1 MNKDSGKRVY
11 RTATPSVFQ
20 LEACECG
27 SACLKMILGYYG
39 CFVPSEELRLECGI
53 SRDGCSAADIV
64 KAAARYGLRGR
75 GFRKE
80 PEELR
85 EIETPCILH
94 WRFNHFV
101 VLEKIRG
108 NRVYINDPAVGR
120 HHISMKELDENFTG
134 IVLCFEKTES
144 FQTRRNERGT
154 FPWLR
159 EKVQPVKKEI
169 LFILLAG
176 LLLII
181 PGIMIPNFTR
191 LFVDNVLLNP
201 GSYWANEILLA
212 LLLVFVYQAVF
223 TWLKL
228 GVLTRLRLQTSMKSN
243 YQLLQKLLKLPIPF
257 FEQRYPGELA
267 IRLENND
274 DVSEFVTGSLSD
286 AILNV
291 LQAVAYLIVL
301 LITSVRLTVLGVT
314 GVLFSVA
321 ISALI
326 IKPMRNLSI
335 KLNQDKARTYSMVS
349 AGISIASTI
358 KAQGLENEYAGQ
370 TIGAYVNATES
381 EQKIGLVQQVISV
394 VPDTITS
401 IVTVLILTIGARL
414 IISGTLTSGELTCF
428 CMLLSSF
435 SHPVN
440 QIILMAKNIS
450 AMRASMLKVRD
461 IEDARED
468 TAFQAGKATPEN
480 CPELSG
486 MIEVDNLCFGY
497 HTDAPPVVQNF
508 SLRASP
514 GSRIAIV
521 GSSGCGKSTVVKLI
535 SGLLHSW
542 SGSVALDGTPLE
554 AIPRDYLTER
564 MTMVEQSP
572 VIFAGSVLDNI
583 TLWQKQVRDQD
594 LVQALNDADAKALVE
609 SLPGELDYSLSEG
622 GKNLSGGQ
630 RQKLHLARALY
641 KNPAI
646 LILDEATSAIDA
658 ESEKRI
664 MENLR
669 RRSCTCITV
678 AHRLSTIRSSD
689 LILVMDKGRIV
700 QCGTH
705 EVLMN
710 QDGLYRRLVAQA

>member
-1 MNKDSGKRVY
+1 MNKDSGKRIY

-291 LQAVAYLIVL
+291 LQAVAYLVVL

-314 GVLFSVA
+314 GVLLSVA

>member
-1 MNKDSGKRVY
+1 MNKDSGKRIY

>member
-1 MNKDSGKRVY
+1 MKKDSGKRIH
-11 RTATPSVFQ
+11 RTVTPAVFQ

-39 CFVPSEELRLECGI
+39 CFVPSEELRVECGI

-80 PEELR
+80 PEDLR
-85 EIETPCILH
+85 EIATPCILH

-108 NRVYINDPAVGR
+108 NQVYINDPAVGR
-120 HHISMKELDENFTG
+120 HRISMKELDENFTG
-134 IVLCFEKTES
+134 IVLCFEKTEA
-144 FQTRRNERGT
+144 FRTRRNERGSL
-154 FPWLR
+154 PWLL
-159 EKVQPVKKEI
+159 EKIRPVRKEI
-169 LFILLAG
+169 LFIFLAG
-176 LLLII
+176 LLLIVPGILI
-181 PGIMIPNFTR
+181 PGFTR

-201 GSYWANEILLA
+201 GKYWADQILLI

-223 TWLKL
+223 TWLKSA
-228 GVLTRLRLQTSMKSN
+228 VLTRLRLQTSMKSN
-243 YQLLQKLLKLPIPF
+243 YELLQKMLKLPIPF

-286 AILNV
+286 AVLNV
-291 LQAVAYLIVL
+291 VQAAAYLLVM
-301 LITSVRLTVLGVT
+301 LIASVRLTVLGVA
-314 GVLFSVA
+314 GVLFSIA

-326 IKPMRNLSI
+326 MKPMRNLSI

-358 KAQGLENEYAGQ
+358 KAQGLENDYAGR

-381 EQKIGLVQQVISV
+381 EQKIGFVQQVVSV

-401 IVTVLILTIGARL
+401 IVTVLILTIGGRM
-414 IISGTLTSGELTCF
+414 IISGTLTSGTLTSF

-435 SHPVN
+435 SRPVN
-440 QIILMAKNIS
+440 QMILMTKTIT
-450 AMRASMLKVRD
+450 AMRASMMKVRD

-468 TAFQAGKATPEN
+468 QIFQAAPVKPDD

-486 MIEVDNLCFGY
+486 QIEVNSLCFGY

-521 GSSGCGKSTVVKLI
+521 GASGCGKSTAGKLI
-535 SGLLHSW
+535 SGLLHPW
-542 SGSVALDGTPLE
+542 SGSVTLNGIRLE
-554 AIPRDYLTER
+554 EIPHEYLTER
-564 MTMVEQSP
+564 MTVVEQSP
-572 VIFAGSVLDNI
+572 VIFAGTVQDNI
-583 TLWQKQVRDQD
+583 TLWQKQVRDED
-594 LVQALNDADAKALVE
+594 LMRALKDADAQALVE
-609 SLPGELDYSLSEG
+609 SLPGELEYRLSEG

-678 AHRLSTIRSSD
+678 AHRLSTIRNSD
-689 LILVMDKGRIV
+689 LILVMDKGKIV

-710 QDGLYRRLVAQA
+710 QDGLYRKLLAQA

>member
-1 MNKDSGKRVY
+1 
-11 RTATPSVFQ
+11 
-20 LEACECG
+20 
-27 SACLKMILGYYG
+27 
-39 CFVPSEELRLECGI
+39 
-53 SRDGCSAADIV
+53 
-64 KAAARYGLRGR
+64 
-75 GFRKE
+75 
-80 PEELR
+80 
-85 EIETPCILH
+85 
-94 WRFNHFV
+94 
-101 VLEKIRG
+101 
-108 NRVYINDPAVGR
+108 
-120 HHISMKELDENFTG
+120 
-134 IVLCFEKTES
+134 
-144 FQTRRNERGT
+144 
-154 FPWLR
+154 
-159 EKVQPVKKEI
+159 
-169 LFILLAG
+169 
-176 LLLII
+176 
-181 PGIMIPNFTR
+181 
-191 LFVDNVLLNP
+191 
-201 GSYWANEILLA
+201 
-212 LLLVFVYQAVF
+212 
-223 TWLKL
+223 
-228 GVLTRLRLQTSMKSN
+228 
-243 YQLLQKLLKLPIPF
+243 
-257 FEQRYPGELA
+257 
-267 IRLENND
+267 
-274 DVSEFVTGSLSD
+274 
-286 AILNV
+286 
-291 LQAVAYLIVL
+291 
-301 LITSVRLTVLGVT
+301 
-314 GVLFSVA
+314 
-321 ISALI
+321 
-326 IKPMRNLSI
+326 
-335 KLNQDKARTYSMVS
+335 
-349 AGISIASTI
+349 
-358 KAQGLENEYAGQ
+358 
-370 TIGAYVNATES
+370 
-381 EQKIGLVQQVISV
+381 
-394 VPDTITS
+394 
-401 IVTVLILTIGARL
+401 
-414 IISGTLTSGELTCF
+414 
-428 CMLLSSF
+428 MLLSSF

>member
-1 MNKDSGKRVY
+1 MKKDSGKRVY

-85 EIETPCILH
+85 EIESPCILH

-181 PGIMIPNFTR
+181 PGILIPNFTR

-314 GVLFSVA
+314 GVLLSVA

-435 SHPVN
+435 SRPVN

-497 HTDAPPVVQNF
+497 HIDAPPVVQNF

-572 VIFAGSVLDNI
+572 VIFAGTVLDNI

>member
-1 MNKDSGKRVY
+1 MNKDSGKRIY

-85 EIETPCILH
+85 EIEKPCILH

-414 IISGTLTSGELTCF
+414 IIGGTLTSGELTCF